1 MLPGVDAQQGLKV
14 AGDRVLVGAGDEG
27 EVAGGLV
34 LDDPGP
40 AGALDASEGSV
51 GLLLEVL
58 KGAEVLVDGSLWQ
71 HSLVSRMLRVR
82 EDESYKGKWVE
93 SYQELALGLTTTALA
108 VGGEVL
114 PEEGVVDVTTAVE
127 VE

>member
-1 MLPGVDAQQGLKV
+1 MLPGVDAQQRLKV
-14 AGDRVLVGAGDEG
+14 AGDRVLIGAGDEG

-58 KGAEVLVDGSLWQ
+58 EGAKVLVDGSL
-71 HSLVSRMLRVR
+71 
-82 EDESYKGKWVE
+82 Y
-93 SYQELALGLTTTALA
+93 
-108 VGGEVL
+108 
-114 PEEGVVDVTTAVE
+114 VDISW
-127 VE
+127 